1 MLGLGER
8 RPADLPLYGGVACV
22 ARAHSAH
29 VARRVAA
36 PADCL
41 AEGTELRFDILVAH
55 LVRVCGCVWVYVGVC
70 EGVRVGEG
78 V

>member
-41 AEGTELRFDILVAH
+41 AEGTDLRLDVLVAH
-55 LVRVCGCVWVYVGVC
+55 LVRVCVG
-70 EGVRVGEG
+70 GVRVWVWVCEC